1 MQAETLTG
9 LGLLDELPPDL
20 VKSELMETLLGVA
33 PLKLAWCYA
42 SPDLVKSELMET
54 ICQSIHRARHGTST
68 LPIWLNR
75 N

>member
-9 LGLLDELPPDL
+9 LGLLDELSPDL
-20 VKSELMETLLGVA
+20 VKSELMETLTSFLT
-33 PLKLAWCYA
+33 LKVVVA

-54 ICQSIHRARHGTST
+54 FDIFSLLISIERP